1 MVWLELLEMEQ
12 RLRHIVARLYLE
24 TSNATNYHT
33 HNLMA
38 HNLSIGSHNSSPS
51 EDGVAWTA

>member
-1 MVWLELLEMEQ
+1 MAWLELIEMEQ

-24 TSNATNYHT
+24 TSNATNQQT

-38 HNLSIGSHNSSPS
+38 HNLSFGSHNSSLGD
-51 EDGVAWTA
+51 DGVA